1 MNFKN
6 TYKQFGVI
14 TNLIIKGLRQQL
26 SIQEYYSTGKLSR
39 SFTGV
44 SEKLKNDNIILN
56 ITSSKDY
63 WKVVNDPRVA
73 FSVNKQNI
81 VRWMNTKG
89 LDKNFATAVY
99 KRLARGV
106 YGNMKAN
113 GKENYVYW
121 KRGNSLQRS
130 NFAGIVALE
139 ESNKVAQEL
148 AHSIGEDVADMIR
161 EEIRKIKPKAQIS

>member
-26 SIQEYYSTGKLSR
+26 SSQEYHATGKLSR

-56 ITSSKDY
+56 ITSNKDY
-63 WKVVNDPRVA
+63 WRVVNDPRVA

-89 LDKNFATAVY
+89 LDKNFANAVY
-99 KRLARGV
+99 KRLA
-106 YGNMKAN
+106 
-113 GKENYVYW
+113 
-121 KRGNSLQRS
+121 RGNSLQRS

>member
-14 TNLIIKGLRQQL
+14 TNLIIKGLRKQL

-89 LDKNFATAVY
+89 LDKNFASAVY

-121 KRGNSLQRS
+121 KHGNTLTRS
-130 NFAGIVALE
+130 NFAGIVAKE
-139 ESNKVAQEL
+139 NSQKIGEEL
-148 AHSIGEDVADMIR
+148 AQSIGDDVADMIR
-161 EEIRKIKPKAQIS
+161 KELKKIKPTAQIS